1 VGTSPMIY
9 TNQHQH
15 WIERHRTKRIRGH
28 TVNFAVLVHG
38 DDRDPGG
45 ETSHGLAKIARGE
58 THAAK
63 NPFSKKH
70 CRAGGEAARPAIAY
84 IYQVRRSA
92 NWI

>member
-1 VGTSPMIY
+1 
-9 TNQHQH
+9 
-15 WIERHRTKRIRGH
+15 
-28 TVNFAVLVHG
+28 VNFAVLVNG

-58 THAAK
+58 THAAE
-63 NPFSKKH
+63 NPFSKTL
-70 CRAGGEAARPAIAY
+70 RAGGEAARPASAS